1 MLPQCKM
8 KNLIIIIGTIL
19 LGVLIVDNLIL
30 GDTNSLKSAA
40 EGIME
45 KGTNTISSAMN
56 FDSMMGG

>member
-1 MLPQCKM
+1 M

-19 LGVLIVDNLIL
+19 LGVLIVDSLVL

-45 KGTNTISSAMN
+45 KGTNSISSSLD
-56 FDSMMGG
+56 FDSMIAGD

>member
-1 MLPQCKM
+1 M

-19 LGVLIVDNLIL
+19 LGVLIVDSLVL

-45 KGTNTISSAMN
+45 KGTNSISSSLD
-56 FDSMMGG
+56 FDSMIAGE

>member
-1 MLPQCKM
+1 M

-19 LGVLIVDNLIL
+19 LGVLIVDSLVL

-45 KGTNTISSAMN
+45 KGTNSITSSLD
-56 FDSMMGG
+56 FDSMIAGDRL

>member
-1 MLPQCKM
+1 M

-19 LGVLIVDNLIL
+19 LGVIIVDSLIL

-45 KGTNTISSAMN
+45 KGTNTISSAMD

>member
-1 MLPQCKM
+1 M
-8 KNLIIIIGTIL
+8 
-19 LGVLIVDNLIL
+19 LGVIIVDSFIL

-45 KGTNTISSAMN
+45 KGTNTISSAMD